1 MNPEQLWETTM
12 DPQKRTLLQV
22 TMAESEQADEV
33 FTMLMGKEV
42 EPRRKYI
49 QENAT
54 FVQDLDV

>member
-1 MNPEQLWETTM
+1 M